1 MTTEIVEPAPVPAE
15 TRKGGGLSD
24 LFGRGLLY
32 VVVWSLQI
40 VSATLVSPVL
50 AYLLGPSEFG
60 QLASAIALHQVLI
73 ILAVLGLD
81 QALVQQ
87 RAEDG
92 DDRTARGLVTVGT
105 LLATVLTV
113 VVGLTGPLW
122 ATALGFDGFSG
133 LLVATVLWTAPGA
146 AVQMMLALLLSQDR
160 FRVFAAVS
168 CLSAVGGQLFGIAL
182 LLGYDSSADVYAWGG
197 VISQFAAMA
206 IGFGFTRPALRGL
219 LNWRTTWRAAR
230 LGIPLSISTLFM
242 FVLNAGDRVIIQRLL
257 GPEEV
262 GRYQVAYTVGYVVV
276 LLMGFCG
283 QAWTPRIAAIADE
296 TARWQLVARS
306 RDELYR
312 LLVPVTIGITL
323 AAPVALRVR
332 GPVELPAGLARGRGV
347 PRRAVGVPRRGQHGE
362 REGAGHHPAR
372 PPGRRDRRVAALV
385 NVAVNIA
392 LLRYVGIA
400 AAAGATV
407 VAFGLQAVLQ
417 RRAVPRFPD
426 LPRTPTSL
434 LATVS
439 AACVVSAASTFLPQT
454 VEWNLARL
462 ALALACLPWFWIRL
476 KSARQPDSEMQR
488 GKHCG

>member
-1 MTTEIVEPAPVPAE
+1 
-15 TRKGGGLSD
+15 
-24 LFGRGLLY
+24 
-32 VVVWSLQI
+32 
-40 VSATLVSPVL
+40 
-50 AYLLGPSEFG
+50 
-60 QLASAIALHQVLI
+60 
-73 ILAVLGLD
+73 
-81 QALVQQ
+81 
-87 RAEDG
+87 
-92 DDRTARGLVTVGT
+92 
-105 LLATVLTV
+105 
-113 VVGLTGPLW
+113 
-122 ATALGFDGFSG
+122 
-133 LLVATVLWTAPGA
+133 
-146 AVQMMLALLLSQDR
+146 MMLALLLSQDR

-323 AAPVALRVR
+323 AAPVALRVVAPSSFR
-332 GPVELPAGLARGRGV
+332 PDSLVVVVFLVALSAFPVAASTASGKVLV
-347 PRRAVGVPRRGQHGE
+347 TTRRARPVAVI
-362 REGAGHHPAR
+362 AG
-372 PPGRRDRRVAALV
+372 VAALV

-426 LPRTPTSL
+426 LPRTPPACWPRCPQPAWSVARRRSCRRPSSGTSR
-434 LATVS
+434 AS
-439 AACVVSAASTFLPQT
+439 PSRWRACPGS
-454 VEWNLARL
+454 
-462 ALALACLPWFWIRL
+462 
-476 KSARQPDSEMQR
+476 
-488 GKHCG
+488 GYG

>member
-1 MTTEIVEPAPVPAE
+1 MTTEIVEPAAE

-73 ILAVLGLD
+73 ILAILGLD

-105 LLATVLTV
+105 LLATGLTV

-197 VISQFAAMA
+197 VISQFAAMV
-206 IGFGFTRPALRGL
+206 IGFGYTRPALRGL
-219 LNWRTTWRAAR
+219 LNWGAIRRAAT
-230 LGIPLSISTLFM
+230 LGVPLSISTLFM

-323 AAPVALRVR
+323 AAPVALRVVAPSSFR
-332 GPVELPAGLARGRGV
+332 PDSLVFVVFLVALSAFPVAASTASGKVLVTTRRTRPVAVIAG
-347 PRRAVGVPRRGQHGE
+347 
-362 REGAGHHPAR
+362 
-372 PPGRRDRRVAALV
+372 VAALV

-407 VAFGLQAVLQ
+407 VAFALQAVLQ

-426 LPRTPTSL
+426 LPRTPTGL
-434 LATVS
+434 LAAVF

-454 VEWNLARL
+454 VEWNVARF
-462 ALALACLPWFWIRL
+462 AVALACLPWFWMQL
-476 KSARQPDSEMQR
+476 KSARQPA
-488 GKHCG
+488 